1 MNHSQAIEQLAS
13 AVTTNGKSI
22 IKVYDILKRQTQ
34 EIGKL
39 KREICELKPKFK

>member
-1 MNHSQAIEQLAS
+1 MNQSQAIEQLAS
-13 AVTTNGKSI
+13 AVSTNINSL

-39 KREICELKPKFK
+39 NREIRELKSKIK